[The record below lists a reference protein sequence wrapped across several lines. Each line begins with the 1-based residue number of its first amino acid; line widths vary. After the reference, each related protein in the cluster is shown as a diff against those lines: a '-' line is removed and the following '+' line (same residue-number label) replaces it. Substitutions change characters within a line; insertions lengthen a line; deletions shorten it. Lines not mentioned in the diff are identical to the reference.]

1 VGTPV
6 TELLVSFAVIFLGA
20 KLFTNGV
27 EWLGRKLNLT
37 RGAVGSVLAA
47 VGTALPESIIP
58 IVAVF
63 LDGGAVGHEVGI
75 GAILGAPFMLGT
87 LALAITGVAA
97 ITCRERA
104 DRYHLL
110 VSGAVRR
117 DLFFFLVLY
126 PVAVGAAYL
135 PPLGRDV
142 AAAYLA
148 LLYVYF
154 VYRTFTNGKRL
165 AEEEELEPLF
175 LARNHKEPPI
185 WPIAGQV
192 LLSLAA
198 IVAGAKMFVDGVTG
212 IALSLGVPAFIFSLL
227 IAPVATEL
235 PEKLNSIIWVRN
247 GKDTL
252 ALGNITGAMVFQGS
266 LIPAFGMT
274 ATAWHLTDA
283 AFLSAGLAFASA
295 AILYAFVRA
304 KAHLPARLLLLT
316 GGGFY
321 LLFIASV
328 LFGLR

>member
-1 VGTPV
+1 MGTAV

-20 KLFTNGV
+20 KLFTNGI

-63 LDGGAVGHEVGI
+63 LGGGAVGHEVGI

-87 LALAITGVAA
+87 LALAITGAA
-97 ITCRERA
+97 AVTCRERA
-104 DRYHLL
+104 NRYHLQAG
-110 VSGAVRR
+110 GAVRR
-117 DLFFFLVLY
+117 DLFFFLLAY
-126 PVAVGAAYL
+126 PVAVGATYL
-135 PPLGRDV
+135 PPSGRHV
-142 AAAYLA
+142 AAAYLV
-148 LLYVYF
+148 LLYLYF

-165 AEEEELEPLF
+165 GEEEELEPLF
-175 LARNHKEPPI
+175 LARNHKEPSL
-185 WPIAGQV
+185 WAVTGQV
-192 LLSLAA
+192 FLALAA
-198 IVAGAKMFVDGVTG
+198 IVAGAKIFVDGVTG
-212 IALSLGVPAFIFSLL
+212 IALGLSVPTFIFSLL

-274 ATAWHLTDA
+274 ATAWHLTGA

-295 AILYAFVRA
+295 AILFAFARTN
-304 KAHLPARLLLLT
+304 AHLPAQLLLLT

-321 LLFIASV
+321 LLFLVSV